1 MEMESEE
8 LLYDDQNTEEE
19 VDHDL
24 AGVDV
29 DGLLG
34 DEDQSMA
41 GHSDVDPNLVADE
54 GEAVFDTNYEE
65 STEYAEEEEYQE
77 NAEIAEGITED
88 NAELAE
94 ENAECADENVE
105 CAEEN
110 AENVENVENVE
121 ESMDQ
126 EQEEE
131 QTKQPANAD
140 SGGSRSNV
148 CFMLY
153 YLIQYKFNSS
163 PYSDLCKF

>member
-8 LLYDDQNTEEE
+8 LLYDDQHTEEE

-41 GHSDVDPNLVADE
+41 GQSDVDPNLVADE

-94 ENAECADENVE
+94 ENAECADENAD
-105 CAEEN
+105 CADEN
-110 AENVENVENVE
+110 AERAEENVENAE
-121 ESMDQ
+121 
-126 EQEEE
+126 
-131 QTKQPANAD
+131 
-140 SGGSRSNV
+140 
-148 CFMLY
+148 
-153 YLIQYKFNSS
+153 
-163 PYSDLCKF
+163 

>member
-41 GHSDVDPNLVADE
+41 GQSDVDPNLVADE
-54 GEAVFDTNYEE
+54 GEGVFDTNYEE
-65 STEYAEEEEYQE
+65 STKYAEEEEYQE
-77 NAEIAEGITED
+77 NAEIAEGITVE
-88 NAELAE
+88 NAEFAE

-105 CAEEN
+105 CADEN
-110 AENVENVENVE
+110 AENVE

-131 QTKQPANAD
+131 QTKQPANVD

-148 CFMLY
+148 CFMPY
-153 YLIQYKFNSS
+153 YLIQYKFSSS
-163 PYSDLCKF
+163 PYSDL

>member
-41 GHSDVDPNLVADE
+41 GQSDVDPNLVADE

-65 STEYAEEEEYQE
+65 SIEYAEEEEYQE
-77 NAEIAEGITED
+77 NAEIAEGYPLKVSPMPPMNLLLEPQEIED
-88 NAELAE
+88 IL
-94 ENAECADENVE
+94 
-105 CAEEN
+105 
-110 AENVENVENVE
+110 
-121 ESMDQ
+121 SYL
-126 EQEEE
+126 
-131 QTKQPANAD
+131 QTLK
-140 SGGSRSNV
+140 
-148 CFMLY
+148 
-153 YLIQYKFNSS
+153 
-163 PYSDLCKF
+163 